1 MPSVTD
7 GQAEPEPAELAQPG
21 GPAEPGATAGPA
33 EPGSPASP
41 ASAGGAGGAAGLP
54 GRRGQAAR
62 NDAMILAAARE
73 VFLADPKAPMAAV
86 AEHAGVGMSAVY
98 RRYASKEDL
107 LRRLCQDGLQV
118 FIAEAMAVAAE
129 PDAARA
135 LSRFLER
142 VVAADVHSLTVHL
155 AGTFTPT
162 PQLGADA
169 VQASGLVTDLV
180 DRAHASG
187 QLRPDVG
194 PGDIQLVLE
203 GCAAVRVPD
212 PARTTELRLRYLALL
227 LDGLFPARA
236 AGAPG
241 EAPGAARTAGPG
253 REPLPFP
260 APQPGELNWRWAQ

>member
-1 MPSVTD
+1 MPSVSD
-7 GQAEPEPAELAQPG
+7 RQPEPAVPAGLTGPG
-21 GPAEPGATAGPA
+21 TPSRTATAPRPA
-33 EPGSPASP
+33 A
-41 ASAGGAGGAAGLP
+41 LP
-54 GRRGQAAR
+54 GRREQAAR
-62 NDAMILAAARE
+62 NDAVILQAARE

-118 FIAEAMAVAAE
+118 FIAEATAAAAE

-162 PQLGADA
+162 PQLGEDA
-169 VQASGLVTDLV
+169 VQASRLVMDLV
-180 DRAHASG
+180 ERAHASG
-187 QLRPDVG
+187 QLRPDAG

-236 AGAPG
+236 GRAPGAGPGAPG
-241 EAPGAARTAGPG
+241 P
-253 REPLPFP
+253 EPLPFP